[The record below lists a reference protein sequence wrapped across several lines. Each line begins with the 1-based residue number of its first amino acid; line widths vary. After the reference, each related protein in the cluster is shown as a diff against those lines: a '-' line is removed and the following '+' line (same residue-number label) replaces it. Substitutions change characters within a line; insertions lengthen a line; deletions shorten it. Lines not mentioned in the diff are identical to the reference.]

1 MEGLTINFSCFPQ
14 EGLPTPSSPHV
25 EVDLEET
32 CREAA
37 STFFQD
43 GVRKVGTPGTTAQV
57 DFVLALPAK
66 KGVVNAGAEDSDG
79 QSTSRSLGRHHQRK
93 NIQQN
98 LSIETETLV

>member
-1 MEGLTINFSCFPQ
+1 M
-14 EGLPTPSSPHV
+14 

-43 GVRKVGTPGTTAQV
+43 GVRKVGTPSTTAQV

-66 KGVVNAGAEDSDG
+66 KGLVNAGAEDSDG
-79 QSTSRSLGRHHQRK
+79 QSTSRSLGRHPQRK

-98 LSIETETLV
+98 LV